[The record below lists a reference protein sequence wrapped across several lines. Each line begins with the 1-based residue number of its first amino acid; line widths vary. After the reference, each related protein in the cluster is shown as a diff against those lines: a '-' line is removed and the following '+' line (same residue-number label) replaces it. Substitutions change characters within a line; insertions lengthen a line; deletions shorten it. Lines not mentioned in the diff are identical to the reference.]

1 MARAGS
7 VFLVNLTGLDL
18 PAATLDE
25 IEKDINSAVDRK
37 IASLPKFKG
46 KVASAPLGKEIRGK
60 YYIPKELQAL
70 QTTFG
75 GMISSG

>member
-1 MARAGS
+1 MARSGS

-25 IEKDINSAVDRK
+25 IEKEIDSLVDRK
-37 IASLPKFKG
+37 IAGLPKFKG
-46 KVASAPLGKEIRGK
+46 RVASAALGGELRGK
-60 YYIPKELQAL
+60 YYIPKDLKAL